1 MALELNLTKNTND
14 AIQGVLGKYYARVEY
29 KGTIGLRELANHMH
43 HHNTAFSKG
52 IIIGVL
58 GDMVDCI
65 KELALLGYVV
75 KIDDLGLFKAS
86 VDANGLT
93 LEQGAKITAGRGAQR
108 SDEELTANIALQQ
121 FAVGAVKL
129 IMQATGE
136 TTIENMNRDASL
148 AFTSKTK
155 AMIKNL
161 TGVESTDDN
170 GSGSSDDNTNNN
182 DNGGTTG
189 GGSNSSQSEATNGS
203 SANTDG
209 TDPTDN
215 GDDNGDNNGGGDGPG
230 SSGSMN

>member
-1 MALELNLTKNTND
+1 MTKNTND

-29 KGTIGLRELANHMH
+29 KGTIGLRDLASHMH

-108 SDEELTANIALQQ
+108 SEEELTANIALQQ
-121 FAVGAVKL
+121 FAVGSVKL

-155 AMIKNL
+155 AMIKSL
-161 TGVESTDDN
+161 TGVESTDGES
-170 GSGSSDDNTNNN
+170 GSGSSDDNTNNSGSGSNTNGTN
-182 DNGGTTG
+182 DTNGDNTGGDNTGGDNNGGTTG
-189 GGSNSSQSEATNGS
+189 G
-203 SANTDG
+203 
-209 TDPTDN
+209 
-215 GDDNGDNNGGGDGPG
+215 DNNGGGGDGPG